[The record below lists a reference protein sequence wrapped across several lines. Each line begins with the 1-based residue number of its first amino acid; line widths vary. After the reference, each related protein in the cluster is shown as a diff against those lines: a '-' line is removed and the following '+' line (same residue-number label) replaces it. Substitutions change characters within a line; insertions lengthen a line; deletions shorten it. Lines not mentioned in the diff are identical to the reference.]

1 MYVVVNGIKK
11 FAKVPRLLAE
21 NYCTDADRMHTGN
34 KQTSIPIVCHNR
46 LDLVDRHSKI
56 VFYLCII
63 SLVDVWQNIFSHS
76 SVVFFIQILHFYD
89 RSIVC
94 DTHCWWGFSSITIH
108 FIFSVKDQNNW
119 KKMCFSCYELKAV
132 PESNLNGSAFVRNTH
147 TTSMNF
153 WKNRLLHEKCITQ
166 AWVILTI

>member
-119 KKMCFSCYELKAV
+119 KKNVLFLLWTESRSGIESEWERFCSKHTHNIDEFLK
-132 PESNLNGSAFVRNTH
+132 
-147 TTSMNF
+147 
-153 WKNRLLHEKCITQ
+153 K
-166 AWVILTI
+166 